1 MKKEGKKALHQN
13 KRLPEVFAPLAQ
25 RSSCAE
31 EDWGILKTIKEEPP
45 TVTPCNAA
53 K

>member
-1 MKKEGKKALHQN
+1 MKREKDLHQD
-13 KRLPEVFAPLAQ
+13 KRLPEVFAPLVQ
-25 RSSCAE
+25 MSSCAE
-31 EDWGILKTIKEEPP
+31 EDWGILKTIKEKPP